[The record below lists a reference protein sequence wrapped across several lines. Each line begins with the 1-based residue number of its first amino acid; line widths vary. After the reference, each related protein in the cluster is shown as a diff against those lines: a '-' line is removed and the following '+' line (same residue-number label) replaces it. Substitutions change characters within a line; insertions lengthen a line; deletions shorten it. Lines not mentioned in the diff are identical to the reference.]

1 MARRWR
7 SIANVTVITVAV
19 TMVITFVIAP
29 SYRSTATLAIQ
40 PLTLDQPF
48 GYSTSAE
55 LNARNVG
62 ELIKSPAVMNR
73 AAKTLKKGE
82 LSGDFEY
89 RVLENSGL
97 IQVISVAKS
106 PKIAADEANAVAGAF
121 LAAYGQTLSANAKRV
136 NVSLQKQLT
145 SLREQ
150 IVANQA
156 ELAAARAV
164 PGGAAKVGELQ
175 DQLDSLQTGYQN
187 VLRQTQLLPAA
198 QTMVSTQVILA
209 DRAIPEPE
217 PVNPKPLLNLLLSL
231 AGGLLL
237 GIAYARATEPRPVG
251 RETGD

>member
-1 MARRWR
+1 M
-7 SIANVTVITVAV
+7 
-19 TMVITFVIAP
+19 MITFVIAP

-62 ELIKSPAVMNR
+62 ELVKSPAVLNK
-73 AAKTLKKGE
+73 AAKALKKGE
-82 LSGDFEY
+82 LSSDLEY

-97 IQVISVAKS
+97 IQIIAVTKS
-106 PKIAADEANAVAGAF
+106 PRMAADEANAIAGAF
-121 LAAYGQTLSANAKRV
+121 LVAYGQTLSANADRV
-136 NVSLQKQLT
+136 QVSLQKQLA

-150 IVANQA
+150 IAAAQT

-175 DQLDSLQTGYQN
+175 DALDSLQTGYQN

-198 QTMVSTQVILA
+198 QTMVSTQVIIA

-217 PVNPKPLLNLLLSL
+217 QVSPKPLLNLLLAV

-237 GIAYARATEPRPVG
+237 GIAYARATEPRPG
-251 RETGD
+251 GHETGG